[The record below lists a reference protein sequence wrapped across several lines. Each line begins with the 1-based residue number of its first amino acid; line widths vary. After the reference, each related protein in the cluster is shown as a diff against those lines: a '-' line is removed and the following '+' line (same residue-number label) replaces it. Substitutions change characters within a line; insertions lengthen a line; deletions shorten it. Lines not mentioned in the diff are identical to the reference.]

1 MKIQEVLLEFEIPG
15 ALRDIPV
22 ANIFGATLTAGQV
35 SDAIPGADPRTVIK
49 YGKQI
54 NDIIQTNITPN
65 YTVGSAIAD
74 IAVALPIG
82 RALKGARTATQAT
95 GALGGVAAR
104 RELGRELASNVTLMP
119 GMSSSSGSKVEPAN
133 QQPVKKKRKNVGEI
147 IPVPVGGKQ
156 YNLPIVKVLPNSGYT
171 VDASK
176 VPGRKPGET
185 VDAPEP
191 EDKL

>member
-22 ANIFGATLTAGQV
+22 ADIFGVTLTAGQV
-35 SDAIPGADPRTVIK
+35 ADAIPGADPKTVIQ

-54 NDIIQTNITPN
+54 NNVIQSKISPN

-74 IAVALPIG
+74 IATILPIG
-82 RALKGARTATQAT
+82 RALKGAKTVNQAA

-104 RELGRELASNVTLMP
+104 RELGRELASNVKIMP
-119 GMSSSSGSKVEPAN
+119 GMSNSSGSKIDPAN
-133 QQPVKKKRKNVGEI
+133 QQPIKKKRKNVGEV
-147 IPVPVGGKQ
+147 IPVPINGKQ
-156 YNLPIVKVLPNSGYT
+156 YNLPILKVLPNSGYT

-176 VPGRKPGET
+176 VPGKKPGET
-185 VDAPEP
+185 IDAPEP